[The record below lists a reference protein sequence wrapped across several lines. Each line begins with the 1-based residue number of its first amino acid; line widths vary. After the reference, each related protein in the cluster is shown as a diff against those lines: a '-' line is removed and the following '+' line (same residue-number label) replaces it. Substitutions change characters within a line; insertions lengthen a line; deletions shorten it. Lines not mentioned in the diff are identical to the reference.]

1 VDLDPDREV
10 NVAVGKELN
19 AVFHLLDRSGSQ
31 YVLYAYLF
39 LPFEYGKVS
48 YLDEDGNEAVASGS
62 NAEIARQ
69 LILAGYK
76 I

>member
-1 VDLDPDREV
+1 VVVMVSLLPLDVGFDLKVLGMAVTLPD
-10 NVAVGKELN
+10 AVGE
-19 AVFHLLDRSGSQ
+19 
-31 YVLYAYLF
+31 
-39 LPFEYGKVS
+39 VS